1 MHLIIDGYN
10 VMHALPLEK
19 EWPGRTPQD
28 RRNTFISRLKAYVGS
43 RSHLV
48 TVVFDG
54 TKGGEDL
61 GGYEKSGNLEI
72 RYSRRGE
79 EADEVI
85 KRMVEEA
92 ARPRDILLVSSDKS
106 VASHAHSR
114 GASIA
119 GAHELVRR
127 LSPNPPRPAR
137 AGESFERR
145 VKGYEPEEKG
155 RSRPRGSS
163 PLHLW

>member
-19 EWPGRTPQD
+19 EWPGRNSME
-28 RRNTFISRLKAYVGS
+28 RRGNFIARLRAYAGS
-43 RSHLV
+43 RPHLV

-61 GGYEKSGNLEI
+61 GGYEKAGNLEI

-79 EADEVI
+79 EADAVI

-92 ARPRDILLVSSDKS
+92 PRPTDILLVSSDKG
-106 VASHAHSR
+106 VTGHARSA

-127 LSPNPPRPAR
+127 LSPNPPRPVGPA
-137 AGESFERR
+137 ESFERR
-145 VKGYEPEEKG
+145 VKGYEPEERG
-155 RSRPRGSS
+155 RSRPRGKS